1 MIEKTIGGTIIKSAG
16 IDPNAPDPVVT
27 KITRLEFM
35 DRFTDAELA
44 GVFTAAKS
52 SVSVEVFIEK
62 VKAASHI
69 DLTDPRTISGVQA
82 LEVAELIAP
91 GRADEILAVQ

>member
-1 MIEKTIGGTIIKSAG
+1 MERKPFSA
-16 IDPNAPDPVVT
+16 PVLVT
-27 KITRLEFM
+27 AEVSRLDFM

-82 LEVAELIAP
+82 LEVAELISP